1 MGLAHMLA
9 ANDSPETTWAIL
21 QMVYEGVTKIA
32 LSALRVAAA
41 ILSEFLSYWKLS
53 RPLKLPI
60 LGFQN
65 LLLRFL
71 AYYQNN

>member
-1 MGLAHMLA
+1 MLA
-9 ANDSPETTWAIL
+9 ANDSPQTTWAIL
-21 QMVYEGVTKIA
+21 QMGYEGVTKIV

-41 ILSEFLSYWKLS
+41 IVFEFLSYWKLS